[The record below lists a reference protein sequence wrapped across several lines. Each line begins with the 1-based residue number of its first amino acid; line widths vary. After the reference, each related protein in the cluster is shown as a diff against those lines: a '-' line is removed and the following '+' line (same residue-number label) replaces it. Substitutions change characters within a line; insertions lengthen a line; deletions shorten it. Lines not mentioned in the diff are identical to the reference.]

1 MSADLYVFET
11 SLSDGIG
18 GSLTGVRIVDEVFI
32 VVVLRYSDR
41 VFILFVNIFDFWMKF
56 ASHL

>member
-18 GSLTGVRIVDEVFI
+18 GSLTGARFVDEVFI

>member
-1 MSADLYVFET
+1 MSADLYVFEA

-18 GSLTGVRIVDEVFI
+18 GNFTGARVVDEVFI

-41 VFILFVNIFDFWMKF
+41 IFILFVNIFDFLMKF
-56 ASHL
+56 ASHS

>member
-18 GSLTGVRIVDEVFI
+18 GSLTGVRIVEDVVII
-32 VVVLRYSDR
+32 VVLWSSERIFVLLIN
-41 VFILFVNIFDFWMKF
+41 ILDFLVKYD
-56 ASHL
+56 